1 MQKMELQAPPHAAA
15 GGAPA
20 ADAPAKTRAPS
31 KAPWNKRPRTVLVP
45 VRCPECG
52 KSTSMRS
59 AWMVVDTAL
68 TRWNRMKLK
77 AACCRVSWNASPAE
91 LAEISRHVGRAGT
104 RAHESD

>member
-1 MQKMELQAPPHAAA
+1 MQKIELQTPPCAQAA
-15 GGAPA
+15 G
-20 ADAPAKTRAPS
+20 APS
-31 KAPWNKRPRTVLVP
+31 AGVPSKRAAPSNAPWNKRPRTVLVP

-59 AWMVVDTAL
+59 AWVVVDTVL

-91 LAEISRHVGRAGT
+91 LDAIRRHVGPNVT
-104 RAHESD
+104 RANGSD